1 MHVIGHNYV
10 RMFFYCPAGAMW
22 GYLLGDAIPRFLMN
36 HFNFH
41 ITESIALKSLFAGS
55 VIGMYIV
62 FFLSYH
68 VRNRMNKNRLTHD
81 AKQYASKIIIEI
93 LVLSVVIGVGIICL
107 KYGDAKYHDFL
118 YPKE

>member
-22 GYLLGDAIPRFLMN
+22 GYLLGEEIPRFLMN

-41 ITESIALKSLFAGS
+41 ITESTSQKSIFVAS
-55 VIGMYIV
+55 VIGMYIGL
-62 FFLSYH
+62 FLSYH
-68 VRNRMNKNRLTHD
+68 VRDKMNKNRLTHD
-81 AKQYASKIIIEI
+81 TRKYVIIEVLI
-93 LVLSVVIGVGIICL
+93 LSIVIAIGIICL
-107 KYGDAKYHDFL
+107 KYVDIKYHDFL